1 MTVVFPP
8 DIVPTQMDEPE
19 PVVTGGVLRSELTG
33 AAQIRASARMRWRA
47 SFTLPPLQPDEARR
61 VRAALTQARRDTLAI
76 QLSPNAV
83 GGPGAVS
90 GVSCKFIWSGGFLL
104 VMQGLP
110 SSLTLR
116 QGWFVSILTGGR
128 HYLYQIAE
136 DALGGFADRTI
147 TMTSVPHA
155 IHAVNDPVSFVPT
168 LEGVASW
175 GGGTIDAVL
184 SSGAVF
190 TVEQL

>member
-1 MTVVFPP
+1 MTVVFPS

-76 QLSPNAV
+76 GLPATALA
-83 GGPGAVS
+83 GPGTVA
-90 GVSCKFIWSGGFLL
+90 GVQVNTAWSGGSSVSLK
-104 VMQGLP
+104 GLP
-110 SSLTLR
+110 SGLTLLT
-116 QGWFVSILTGGR
+116 GWFVSILTGGR
-128 HYLYQIAE
+128 HYLYQIA
-136 DALGGFADRTI
+136 ADVASGATTRTVV
-147 TMTSVPHA
+147 MTSVPHA

-168 LEGVASW
+168 LEGAASW